1 MKCSIF
7 APSHI
12 TGFFEIIDNQNP
24 LKRGSCGAGVAMD
37 KGVITNLKIFD
48 KNSSDSLKTN
58 VTINGEEDL
67 RNTTIT
73 FKTIE
78 IMEREFNISKLVEEK
93 SISIDHVLEVPIGAG
108 FGTSAACALGT
119 ALSIAKILELDITYN
134 KATSIAHLA
143 EIEMESGL
151 GDVIAEVN
159 GGITLRIKE
168 GAPGFGVTDKM
179 ILKKD
184 LYVICKSLGGIETSE
199 IIGDPIHKKRINNT
213 GRNMLSMLLKN
224 PVPEFFLKLSN
235 KFAMETGLLS
245 TEVSDIINILQ
256 EESMGASMAM
266 LGNTAFALSETPDTT
281 LDNVIISK
289 IDSYGCRF
297 L

>member
-37 KGVITNLKIFD
+37 KGVITHLKISD
-48 KNSSDSLKTN
+48 KYSSDNIKN
-58 VTINGEEDL
+58 NITINGKKDV

-73 FKTIE
+73 FKTLE
-78 IMEREFNISKLVEEK
+78 LMEREFNISKLLDNQ
-93 SISIDHVLEVPIGAG
+93 SININHELEVPIGAG

-119 ALSIAKILELDITYN
+119 ALSIAKILELNITYN
-134 KATSIAHLA
+134 KATSIAHIA

-168 GAPGFGVTDKM
+168 GAPGIGLTDKI

-199 IIGDPIHKKRINNT
+199 IITDPLHKKRINNT
-213 GRNMLSMLLKN
+213 GRNMLNMLLKN
-224 PVPEFFLKLSN
+224 PVPELFLKLSH
-235 KFAMETGLLS
+235 KFAMETELLNN
-245 TEVSDIINILQ
+245 EVSDIINILQ
-256 EESMGASMAM
+256 EETIGASMAM
-266 LGNTAFALSETPDTT
+266 LGNTAFALSQTPDTS
-281 LDNVIISK
+281 LDNVMISK
-289 IDSYGCRF
+289 INSYGCRF